1 MSAKA
6 SLKIETRHEE
16 LDRVSAAVEELAE
29 REGWPPEMAY
39 RVTLVIEEL
48 VVNIINHGHDSGVH
62 DIEISLASEPETLTV
77 DIIDDG
83 RPFDPLE
90 RRPRAGLGLAA
101 RGSAR
106 GRARHSSGPHHDG
119 RGALP
124 AGSGQEPHDPGRPPG
139 RMRRAPRSPGAP
151 PFASGRAAAAA
162 LAVAALLA
170 SASCGGGEA
179 PSDEPA
185 GAEAAEGEASEA
197 GSADEGGPENQAGG
211 TGVSDERI
219 LFGQSAAFSGPAE
232 DLGRDMRLG
241 IEASFHEVNQRGGVH
256 GRRLELTALDDAYEP
271 EAAIANT
278 VSLIESEEVFAL
290 IGAVGTPT
298 SRSAVPVAAEA
309 GVPYIAPFTGA
320 AFLRDAQTWDNVLN
334 LRASY
339 YQETEEMVAR
349 LTEDMGIER
358 IAVMYQDDSFGRA
371 GYQGVRM
378 ALDRR
383 GMTLASIG
391 LYTRNT
397 TAVKTALLDL
407 RRGEPEAVI
416 MIGAYQPVAT
426 LIGWARH
433 IGMDPIF
440 MTVSFVGSISLAEEL
455 GLVGD
460 GVYVSQVV
468 PFPHRLFPP
477 RSRCLLPGP
486 LRLPG
491 RGDSRLRLPGGLS
504 GRPPGHRRH

>member
-1 MSAKA
+1 
-6 SLKIETRHEE
+6 
-16 LDRVSAAVEELAE
+16 
-29 REGWPPEMAY
+29 
-39 RVTLVIEEL
+39 
-48 VVNIINHGHDSGVH
+48 
-62 DIEISLASEPETLTV
+62 
-77 DIIDDG
+77 
-83 RPFDPLE
+83 
-90 RRPRAGLGLAA
+90 
-101 RGSAR
+101 
-106 GRARHSSGPHHDG
+106 
-119 RGALP
+119 
-124 AGSGQEPHDPGRPPG
+124 
-139 RMRRAPRSPGAP
+139 MRRTSRSPGAP
-151 PFASGRAAAAA
+151 PFASGRCIA
-162 LAVAALLA
+162 AVAAVVGLLG
-170 SASCGGGEA
+170 SAACGGGEA
-179 PSDEPA
+179 APDEPA
-185 GAEAAEGEASEA
+185 EAEAPAENAREGDSAASSETSA
-197 GSADEGGPENQAGG
+197 GSR
-211 TGVSDERI
+211 TGVSAERI

-232 DLGRDMRLG
+232 DLGRNMRLG
-241 IEASFHEVNQRGGVH
+241 IQASFHEANQRGGVH
-256 GRRLELTALDDAYEP
+256 GRRLELTTLDDAYEP
-271 EAAIANT
+271 ETAIVNT
-278 VSLIESEEVFAL
+278 LSLIEEEEVFAL

-298 SRSAVPVAAEA
+298 SRSALPVAAGA

-349 LTEDMGIER
+349 LTEDLGVER

-426 LIGWARH
+426 LIAWSRH

-468 PFPHRLFPP
+468 PFPTDYSLPVVEAYSRALSVYEPEATPGFVSLEGYLAGRLAIAGLEACGPEVDRDCFLNALRDVEVIDIDGFEIRYGADDNQGSDAVFLTRIGPDGNYRPVEMVGQDDSDLVDRPCIAPP
-477 RSRCLLPGP
+477 DSP
-486 LRLPG
+486 LTCRN
-491 RGDSRLRLPGGLS
+491 RELS
-504 GRPPGHRRH
+504 